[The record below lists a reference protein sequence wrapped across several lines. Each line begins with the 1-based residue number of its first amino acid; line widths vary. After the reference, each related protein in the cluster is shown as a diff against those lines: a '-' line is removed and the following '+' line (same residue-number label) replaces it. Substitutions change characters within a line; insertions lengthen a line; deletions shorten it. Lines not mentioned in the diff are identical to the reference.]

1 MLRVKHF
8 KALSTLY
15 FIIIIIIGFMYKTNE
30 QATEQATVL
39 LQQLPVFDSNWGT
52 VVLQTNLAGL
62 D

>member
-39 LQQLPVFDSNWGT
+39 LQLPVFDSNWGT